1 SFSILLY
8 LLFAIFSYRIAMK
21 SNDYFSKLLA
31 VGIASWIIVQSFVNM
46 AAISGL
52 IPLTGVPLPFMSY
65 GSSGL
70 VIGLAAAGIIA
81 NISRHTI

>member
-1 SFSILLY
+1 
-8 LLFAIFSYRIAMK
+8 MK
-21 SNDYFSKLLA
+21 SPDYFSKLLA
-31 VGIASWIIVQSFVNM
+31 VGIATWILAQSLINM

-70 VIGLAAAGIIA
+70 VVGLIGAGIIA